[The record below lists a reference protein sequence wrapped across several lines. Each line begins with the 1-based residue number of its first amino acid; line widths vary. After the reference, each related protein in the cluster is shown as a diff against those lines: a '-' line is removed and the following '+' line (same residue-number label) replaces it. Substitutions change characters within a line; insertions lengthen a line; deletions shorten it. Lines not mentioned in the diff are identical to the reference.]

1 MENFTVD
8 RNFTGEIS
16 RAFTSALQ
24 IGVVE
29 FLSAFNM
36 FFSITASLSNAL
48 ILVSLQKESSLY
60 PPTKLLL
67 RCLAVTDLCVGV
79 IVQPLGSVLR
89 LSSTRSYWQNTSTLH
104 QLHRALS
111 FTLYGV
117 SVFTTISAISLD
129 RLAALLSGLRYRHVT
144 LPRVRAVII
153 CFWLIGLSCGS
164 MFFFKIEIAFT
175 VVFVLIMIC
184 VST

>member
-1 MENFTVD
+1 ML
-8 RNFTGEIS
+8 IS
-16 RAFTSALQ
+16 VFK
-24 IGVVE
+24 
-29 FLSAFNM
+29 FLSALNIFL
-36 FFSITASLSNAL
+36 FITASVSNAL
-48 ILVSLQKESSLY
+48 ILLSLQKESSLY

-117 SVFTTISAISLD
+117 SVFTTSAISLD
-129 RLAALLSGLRYRHVT
+129 RLAALLSGLRYRHVVT